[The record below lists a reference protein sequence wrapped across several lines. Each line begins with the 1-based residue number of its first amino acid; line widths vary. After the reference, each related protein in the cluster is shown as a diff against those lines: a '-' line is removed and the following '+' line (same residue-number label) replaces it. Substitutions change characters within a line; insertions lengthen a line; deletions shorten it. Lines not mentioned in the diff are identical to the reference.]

1 MSPPPKEIH
10 ARMISDTIQR
20 TGSRR
25 PRKYPEVLPTEAVN
39 RRERQEEAQRSVCG
53 RTALP
58 LLHEHRVKGSGG
70 SLPKLS
76 SHGTAPTIPVPGKQI
91 GHPCR
96 ASLPPEANWD
106 YYSTHWQ
113 WK

>member
-1 MSPPPKEIH
+1 MEPKCPPPPKEIH

-58 LLHEHRVKGSGG
+58 LPHEHGVKGSGG
-70 SLPKLS
+70 HCPSSAPMARPPQYLSL
-76 SHGTAPTIPVPGKQI
+76 
-91 GHPCR
+91 
-96 ASLPPEANWD
+96 ANR
-106 YYSTHWQ
+106 
-113 WK
+113 